1 MNLTIR
7 IMNINDLDPLYELLS
22 EPQVMKYLEPPYT
35 KKKTKQFLID
45 AGLSD
50 PPRVYAV
57 DRGNTFIGYVIFHD
71 YDDVSIEI
79 GWVLHPLYWGNGFA
93 SQLTELLIGKGLE
106 LHKQLVI
113 ECVPEQEIT
122 KHLAEKYGFDYEG
135 RSGGLNVFRLKRQIP
150 VYRPVDIQL
159 TVSTSTDTGKLPIS
173 TLG

>member
-7 IMNINDLDPLYELLS
+7 KMNENDLEPLCELLS

-35 KKKTKQFLID
+35 KEKTKSFLID

-50 PPRVYAV
+50 PPRVFAV
-57 DRGNTFIGYVIFHD
+57 ERANTFIGYVIFHT

-79 GWVLHPLYWGNGFA
+79 GWVLHPTYWGKGYA
-93 SQLTELLIGKGLE
+93 SYLTELLIEKGLE

-122 KHLAEKYGFDYEG
+122 RHLAMKYDFDYDG
-135 RSGGLNVFRLKRQIP
+135 RADGLDIFRLKR
-150 VYRPVDIQL
+150 
-159 TVSTSTDTGKLPIS
+159 
-173 TLG
+173 